1 MNIDILTK
9 IEKAGAQTEQPHAH
23 TQQAG
28 AQTEQPGAQT
38 EQAGAQTEQPGSNVS
53 YQSAY
58 DSKTREGRLP
68 PFQQARTSDNGETK
82 NRTQSMVRAHAPIGQ
97 HSSSL

>member
-28 AQTEQPGAQT
+28 AQTEQPGAH
-38 EQAGAQTEQPGSNVS
+38 TEQPGANVS

-68 PFQQARTSDNGETK
+68 PFEQARTSDNGETK
-82 NRTQSMVRAHAPIGQ
+82 YRTQSMVRAHAPIGQ